1 MHIGQEQLIRELGE
15 LKPDDYPGCFYES
28 DEEYESV
35 FSAFVGK
42 AFDNG
47 QKVISVL
54 NGHSSSYVFTFLQDS
69 GIDPQSYRDNGQL
82 CIIDSHDKK
91 LNGDSLESMLK
102 EIDQAFD
109 EGWPGVRVSLDMA
122 KIFDGMPNKSHY
134 RDLLNHIHALN
145 FHKACMVLCMYDRRV
160 CAPEI
165 VMEAISTHPMVITSC
180 EVVENKYYV
189 PSDVLTRQDV
199 VFSTVSNCLAGL
211 VSEKQREKE
220 LEGLSEK
227 YCFLFENTSDFIFVH
242 DLDGYF
248 REINLVHKD
257 VEGYTEK
264 DLVGLNLRDLIPQDI
279 KHEFDEYMER
289 IKKNGKCQG
298 LIRVQDK
305 AGTERIFEYK
315 NILLQD
321 ESGPTGVRGLAQD
334 ITERFRAK
342 EALKRSEERYRDIFN
357 NVSDFLYFHDLE
369 GNFDFSE
376 CNFAVMDT
384 WGGVEKELAKRNLK
398 ELIPERF
405 QDQFP
410 GYLERI
416 QKNSRDEGLICVI
429 ANDGKEHILEYKNS
443 LVRDKTGPIGVRGS
457 ARDITENIQAERKI
471 RKSEEKYRT
480 ILESIEEGYYEVNM
494 KGTLIFFNNAFCNM
508 IGYSRQEM
516 MGMRYR
522 KFMDRENAKKVFS
535 VFSNVYSSERPEKG
549 FGWEFIRKDGGRI
562 QVDSSILLMKG
573 SDGEPIGFRGVLCDV
588 TERKQAEG
596 LKAAKM
602 KAEAENRAKSEFLA
616 NMSHEIRTPLNGIIG
631 MAELAMDTDLD
642 DNQRDIICAVN
653 KESDTLLALIND
665 ILDFSKIEADKLDF
679 ESIAFDLQI
688 LIEDLTGS
696 FAIRSEKKGLEFISF
711 LSPDVP
717 SRLIGDPARLR
728 QVLSNLASNALKF
741 TDTGEIYIKAEID
754 QDLGDQ
760 VKIRFF
766 VKDTGIGIS
775 ENKQKKIFNS
785 FTQADGS
792 TTRKYGGTGL
802 GLTISK
808 RIVEMM
814 SGDIG
819 VESEEGKG
827 SSFWFTALF
836 LKQKDQTISYSFQD
850 IDPSG
855 LRVLVVDDNET
866 NRFILTEYLKGWGC
880 LPVESPGGQE
890 TISILRAAIALR
902 EPIDLILMDFQ
913 MPGINGF
920 DLTKEIRKVNSLKEI
935 PIIVLTS
942 LGDLGDGKS
951 CRDIGIQG
959 YLPKPMRRDDLRKA
973 LVSVMGL
980 SQEDKGEDFSRLVT
994 RHTIA
999 EDFRKDVQIL
1009 LAEDY
1014 PTNQQVAMRHLQ
1026 KAGYQVDIVENGRQ
1040 AVSACKR
1047 KRYDLVLM
1055 DIQMP
1060 VMDGYTATKEI
1071 REWEDKFRKDALS
1084 SGLEKL
1090 ERIPII
1096 AMTAHAIKGYREKS
1110 IRAGM
1115 DDYIA
1120 KPLRRK
1126 ELLGLVD
1133 KWAKVKCFPERE
1145 HLCFKNTGMEKST
1158 MNNSQGDLPIDLER
1172 AFDEFECDEDF
1183 LDELLKEFIMNV
1195 KDQIKVIRTAISD
1208 NDLECVW
1215 KEAHS
1220 IKGGAANLTADDLSS
1235 AALELEQIGKSGLC
1249 EDGKKALVRLEE
1261 ELDRLVRY
1269 SNRSEST
1276 QQE

>member
-1 MHIGQEQLIRELGE
+1 MPVRQERLIRELGE
-15 LKPDDYPGCFYES
+15 LKPDDCPGCFYES

-35 FSAFVGK
+35 FSAFAGK

-54 NGHSSSYVFTFLQDS
+54 NGHSISHVFNFLQDR
-69 GIDPQSYRDNGQL
+69 GIDPHSYQDSGQL
-82 CIIDSHDKK
+82 CIIDSRQKK

-102 EIDQAFD
+102 EIDQALD

-122 KIFDGMPNKSHY
+122 KIFDGMPNKRNY
-134 RDLLNHIHALN
+134 RDLLNHIHTLN
-145 FHKACMVLCMYDRRV
+145 FHKTCMVLCMYDRRV
-160 CAPEI
+160 CDPEI
-165 VMEAISTHPMVITSC
+165 VMEAISTHPMVITSG
-180 EVVENKYYV
+180 EVVDNKYYV
-189 PSDVLTRQDV
+189 PPDVLTRQDV
-199 VFSTVSNCLAGL
+199 VSSTITNCLARL
-211 VSEKQREKE
+211 VLEKQRGKE
-220 LEGLSEK
+220 LAELDEK
-227 YCFLFENTSDFIFVH
+227 YCFLFENTSDFLFVH

-248 REINLVHKD
+248 REINLVHRD
-257 VEGYTEK
+257 IEGYTEK
-264 DLVGLNLRDLIPQDI
+264 DLVGLNLRDLIPQGL
-279 KHEFDEYMER
+279 KHEFDEYLER
-289 IKKNGKCQG
+289 IKNEKKSQG
-298 LIRVQDK
+298 LLRVQDK
-305 AGTERIFEYK
+305 DGTERIFEYK
-315 NILLQD
+315 NMLLED
-321 ESGPTGVRGLAQD
+321 ESGPIAVRGLAQD
-334 ITERFRAK
+334 ITERFKAR

-357 NVSDFLYFHDLE
+357 NVSDFLYFHDLD

-376 CNFAVMDT
+376 CNFAVKDS
-384 WGGVEKELAKRNLK
+384 WGGVEKDLVTRNLK

-405 QDQFP
+405 QYQFP
-410 GYLERI
+410 GYLSRI
-416 QKNSRDEGLICVI
+416 QKNSKDEGLICVI
-429 ANDGKEHILEYKNS
+429 TNDGTEHILEYKNS
-443 LVRDKTGPIGVRGS
+443 LVSDKTGPIGVRGS
-457 ARDITENIQAERKI
+457 ARDITENIQAERKL

-494 KGTLIFFNNAFCNM
+494 KGKLIFINNAFCNM

-522 KFMDRENAKKVFS
+522 KFMDRENAKKVFN
-535 VFSNVYSSERPEKG
+535 VFGKVYSSERPEKG
-549 FGWEFIRKDGGRI
+549 FGWEFIRKDGSRI
-562 QVDSSILLMKG
+562 QVESSILLMRG
-573 SDGEPIGFRGVLCDV
+573 SEGEPIGFRGVLRDV
-588 TERKQAEG
+588 TERKQSEA

-602 KAEAENRAKSEFLA
+602 KAEAENRAKSDFLA
-616 NMSHEIRTPLNGIIG
+616 NMSHEIRTPINGIIG

-642 DNQRDIICAVN
+642 DNQRDIIYAIN

-665 ILDFSKIEADKLDF
+665 ILDFSKIEADKLEF

-688 LIEDLTGS
+688 LIEDLTSS
-696 FAIRSEKKGLEFISF
+696 FAIMSEKKGLEFISF

-760 VKIRFF
+760 IKIRFI
-766 VKDTGIGIS
+766 VKDTGIGIP
-775 ENKQKKIFNS
+775 ENKRNKIFNS

-814 SGDIG
+814 EGDIG
-819 VESEEGKG
+819 VESAEEKG

-836 LKQKDQTISYSFQD
+836 LKQKDQNTSYSFQD
-850 IDPSG
+850 VDLSG
-855 LRVLVVDDNET
+855 LRALVVDDNET
-866 NRFILTEYLKGWGC
+866 SRFILTEYLKGWGC

-890 TISILRAAIALR
+890 TISVLRAAIALR
-902 EPIDLILMDFQ
+902 EPFDLILMDFQ

-920 DLTKEIRKVNSLKEI
+920 DLTREIRKINSLKEI

-973 LVSVMGL
+973 LVSVMGF
-980 SQEDKGEDFSRLVT
+980 SQVDKGEDFSRLVT

-999 EDFRKDVQIL
+999 EDFRKNVQIL

-1014 PTNQQVAMRHLQ
+1014 PTSQKVAKQHLL

-1040 AVSACKR
+1040 ALSACKR
-1047 KRYDLVLM
+1047 KRYSLVLM

-1060 VMDGYTATKEI
+1060 VMDGYSATKEI
-1071 REWEDKFRKDALS
+1071 REWEEKLRKDALS
-1084 SGLEKL
+1084 SGLEEL

-1096 AMTAHAIKGYREKS
+1096 AMTAHAIKGYREKC
-1110 IRAGM
+1110 IKAGM

-1120 KPLRRK
+1120 KPLRRE
-1126 ELLGLVD
+1126 ELLNIVD
-1133 KWAKVKCFPERE
+1133 KWAKTKHVPDEE
-1145 HLCFKNTGMEKST
+1145 HIHSNKAGTKKGNTNIMP
-1158 MNNSQGDLPIDLER
+1158 GDLPIDFER
-1172 AFDEFECDEDF
+1172 AVDEFECDEEF
-1183 LDELLKEFIMNV
+1183 LNELLKEFIMKV
-1195 KDQIKVIRTAISD
+1195 KDQIKVIRTAISH
-1208 NDLECVW
+1208 NDCECVR

-1220 IKGGAANLTADDLSS
+1220 IKGGAANLTADDLSRI
-1235 AALELEQIGKSGLC
+1235 ALDLEQIGKSGSC
-1249 EDGKKALVRLEE
+1249 EGGKEALLRLEE
-1261 ELDRLVRY
+1261 ELERLVRY
-1269 SNRSEST
+1269 SNRNESA
-1276 QQE
+1276 QQG